1 MTMPMLGNNY
11 QEWSDEYRYQNY
23 WYNQQQIMYQQQ
35 QQQQIMYPW
44 MALTRTTPPAPSS
57 SSSPSSPSS
66 PSSNPSSISP
76 PPSSKRPRTTF
87 SAGQLVELEKE
98 YHYNKYLCRPRR
110 MELSETLGL
119 SERQVKIWFQNR
131 RMKAKKEYKVPSSST
146 TNNICTNPARNSSSS
161 SEDDVTST
169 SPSPHHPPSYP
180 HQNMTNPYLNMAAIN
195 FPHQP
200 NFGAVHDGDSKAD
213 HIPHQPNFGQDF
225 GSSPSSP
232 LEHQDMS
239 LHVDKVEEK
248 PLDMNHMNQMAFNY
262 HFNKS
267 NYPHQYLPVPQQHS
281 T

>member
-11 QEWSDEYRYQNY
+11 QDEYRYQNY
-23 WYNQQQIMYQQQ
+23 WYNHQQQIMYQQQ
-35 QQQQIMYPW
+35 QQTMYPW
-44 MALTRTTPPAPSS
+44 MALTRTTPQAPSP

-87 SAGQLVELEKE
+87 GAGQLVELEKE

-131 RMKAKKEYKVPSSST
+131 RMKAKKEYKVPSTST

-169 SPSPHHPPSYP
+169 SPSHLETSPHHSPSYP
-180 HQNMTNPYLNMAAIN
+180 HQNMTNPYLNMSAIN

-200 NFGAVHDGDSKAD
+200 NFGKDVSSKAA
-213 HIPHQPNFGQDF
+213 HIPQQPNFGTDF
-225 GSSPSSP
+225 GGSPSSP
-232 LEHQDMS
+232 LEHHDMS

-248 PLDMNHMNQMAFNY
+248 LLDMNQMAFNY
-262 HFNKS
+262 HLNRS
-267 NYPHQYLPVPQQHS
+267 NYPHQYLPLPQQHIA
-281 T
+281 

>member
-11 QEWSDEYRYQNY
+11 HEDYRYQNH
-23 WYNQQQIMYQQQ
+23 WYNHQQIMYQQQ

-44 MALTRTTPPAPSS
+44 MALTRTTPPALSS

-87 SAGQLVELEKE
+87 GAGQLVELEKE

-131 RMKAKKEYKVPSSST
+131 RMKAKKEYKVPSTST
-146 TNNICTNPARNSSSS
+146 TNNICTNPARNSSSC

-169 SPSPHHPPSYP
+169 SPSLLATSPHHPPSYP
-180 HQNMTNPYLNMAAIN
+180 HQNMTNPYLNMTAIN

-200 NFGAVHDGDSKAD
+200 NFS
-213 HIPHQPNFGQDF
+213 QDLE
-225 GSSPSSP
+225 SSPSSP
-232 LEHQDMS
+232 LELVDMS